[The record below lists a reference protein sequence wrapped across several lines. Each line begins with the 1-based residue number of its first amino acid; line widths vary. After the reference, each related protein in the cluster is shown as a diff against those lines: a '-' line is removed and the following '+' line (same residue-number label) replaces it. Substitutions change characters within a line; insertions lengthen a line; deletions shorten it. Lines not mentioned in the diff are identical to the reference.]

1 MPIRDRFALALV
13 AICVGVLALLG
24 GVASGGAPT
33 RPLDAV
39 ALWLAS
45 ILQLGLVLTWV
56 LIPRLPKWIVAGWG
70 LILFAAGIGV
80 TIVGPVMS
88 GRVPPE
94 VGAPAG
100 TPFLWGLAGLVVVGI
115 LTMLASVAHTSEKAA
130 L

>member
-1 MPIRDRFALALV
+1 MAIRDRFALALV
-13 AICVGVLALLG
+13 SVSVGVLALLG
-24 GVASGGAPT
+24 GVATGGAPT

-56 LIPRLPKWIVAGWG
+56 FIPRLPKWIVAGWG
-70 LILFAAGIGV
+70 LILVAAGIGV
-80 TIVGPVMS
+80 TIVGPVIS

-94 VGAPAG
+94 VGVPVG
-100 TPFLWGLAGLVVVGI
+100 PPFVWGLAGLAIVGI
-115 LTMLASVAHTSEKAA
+115 LTMLASVLHTSEKAG